1 MDPKKSKNS
10 SPRIKVIQKL
20 YNALMNPDALIEYP
34 KSQYKKFIK
43 DVVTG
48 TLERSD
54 LIEDQIKSFLV
65 NDINLVKTDKLLK
78 IILFAAI
85 FELMFKHN
93 TPKKVII
100 NEYLLASEHFLE
112 KIQIGYLNAILDKI
126 SKELRKDVP
135 SQRRCRRFSVGPCY
149 SNNLRW
155 NIKSFILFF
164 NVV

>member
-1 MDPKKSKNS
+1 MQLFPSYKMDPKKSKNS
-10 SPRIKVIQKL
+10 SPRIRVIQKL

-43 DVVTG
+43 DVVNG

-54 LIEDQIKSFLV
+54 LIEDKIKSYLA
-65 NDINLVKTDKLLK
+65 NDINLSKTDKLLK

-85 FELMFKHN
+85 FELMFKHS

-126 SKELRKDVP
+126 SKELRKDD
-135 SQRRCRRFSVGPCY
+135 
-149 SNNLRW
+149 
-155 NIKSFILFF
+155 
-164 NVV
+164 

>member
-1 MDPKKSKNS
+1 MDLKKSKNL

-20 YNALMNPDALIEYP
+20 YNVLMNPDALIDYP

-48 TLERSD
+48 TLERSE
-54 LIEDQIKSFLV
+54 LIEEQIKSYLV
-65 NDINLVKTDKLLK
+65 NDIDLSKTDKILK

-85 FELMFKHN
+85 FELMFKHK

-100 NEYLLASEHFLE
+100 NEYLLASEYFLE

-126 SKELRKDVP
+126 SKELRK
-135 SQRRCRRFSVGPCY
+135 GE
-149 SNNLRW
+149 
-155 NIKSFILFF
+155 
-164 NVV
+164 

>member
-1 MDPKKSKNS
+1 MDLKKSKIS

-20 YNALMNPDALIEYP
+20 YNALMNPDSSIEYP

-54 LIEDQIKSFLV
+54 LIEDQIKSFLA

-100 NEYLLASEHFLE
+100 NEYLSASEHFLE

-126 SKELRKDVP
+126 SKELRKDD
-135 SQRRCRRFSVGPCY
+135 
-149 SNNLRW
+149 
-155 NIKSFILFF
+155 
-164 NVV
+164 

>member
-1 MDPKKSKNS
+1 MDQKKSKNL

-20 YNALMNPDALIEYP
+20 YNILMNPDSSIDYP

-48 TLERSD
+48 TLERSE
-54 LIEDQIKSFLV
+54 LIEDQINSYLA
-65 NDINLVKTDKLLK
+65 NDINLSKTDKLLK

-126 SKELRKDVP
+126 SKELRKGD
-135 SQRRCRRFSVGPCY
+135 
-149 SNNLRW
+149 
-155 NIKSFILFF
+155 
-164 NVV
+164 